1 MIKEYLLLY
10 ETRESEPV
18 FGNGIYER
26 TITTIIHEITLKGK
40 SLVDVVNYA
49 YDSLDIENIIE
60 VVEVR

>member
-10 ETRESEPV
+10 ETREIEPV

-26 TITTIIHEITLKGK
+26 TITTTIHEITLKGK

>member
-18 FGNGIYER
+18 FGGGIYER
-26 TITTIIHEITLKGK
+26 TITTTINEITLKGK
-40 SLVDVVNYA
+40 NLVDVVNYA
-49 YDSLDIENIIE
+49 YDSLDLENIIE